1 MRIGKSVWLVLLLFF
16 PSGAQQQNPAGPDTL
31 TVPQTQ
37 QLDSIEKIIRI
48 GECCN
53 GSLFSCLREK
63 PACTMAR
70 RFNALA
76 KWLMAKRTS
85 PQTIVDEINKR
96 YDCLTSQSKS
106 SIDTSAFPI
115 VGDQG
120 APVLIMAYVSGTCPL
135 CHRITR
141 ELYAAVAKGGP
152 LFGKARLTV
161 KPFGKATANLSMCA
175 ANKLGRF
182 WDFFIALS
190 SVQIRA
196 DSAVV
201 FHVADSIGIKP
212 GVLSALIKDPQ
223 TLAMA
228 SASMQEADRN
238 DVTVAPTVYL
248 SGVRYKSYKD
258 PRWIIDAAEYL
269 FEARTDSTRPGKK

>member
-1 MRIGKSVWLVLLLFF
+1 MWVALLLFF
-16 PSGAQQQNPAGPDTL
+16 PSWAQEQNPAALDTL
-31 TVPQTQ
+31 TMLQTQ
-37 QLDSIEKIIRI
+37 QLDSIEKTIRI

-63 PACTMAR
+63 PACQMAP
-70 RFNALA
+70 RFHALA
-76 KWLMAKRTS
+76 KWLAVKRTG
-85 PQTIVDEINKR
+85 PQTIIDEINKR
-96 YDCLTSQSKS
+96 YYCLTSDRKS
-106 SIDTSAFPI
+106 SIDTLAFPI
-115 VGDQG
+115 AGDRD

-135 CHRITR
+135 CHLITR

-212 GVLSALIKDPQ
+212 GVLSALIKDPK

-228 SASMQEADRN
+228 SESTQEADRN

-269 FEARTDSTRPGKK
+269 YEAKSSSPRIGKK